1 MILDTAFLI
10 ALLRGKRAAFDRG
23 VELAENG
30 IPQRIPLPVLY
41 ELQYGV
47 EMEGTADERRAVEN
61 LPQLY
66 PVAEMNERRSRRA
79 AKLVADA
86 DRAAGGIDQ
95 SGIDD
100 IDPMVAAIAD
110 DVDEPVLT
118 RNVDDFERLGVDV
131 EPF

>member
-1 MILDTAFLI
+1 MILDSAFLI
-10 ALLRGKRAAFDRG
+10 ELLRENPAAFDKG

-30 IPQRIPLPVLY
+30 IPQRIPAPVLY

-61 LPQLY
+61 LSRLY
-66 PVAEMNERRSRRA
+66 PVVSMTDTLSREA
-79 AKLVADA
+79 AKLVAATDS
-86 DRAAGGIDQ
+86 AAGGIDQ

-110 DVDEPVLT
+110 AVDEPVLT
-118 RNVDDFERLGVDV
+118 RNADDFERLGVAV
-131 EPF
+131 ESF